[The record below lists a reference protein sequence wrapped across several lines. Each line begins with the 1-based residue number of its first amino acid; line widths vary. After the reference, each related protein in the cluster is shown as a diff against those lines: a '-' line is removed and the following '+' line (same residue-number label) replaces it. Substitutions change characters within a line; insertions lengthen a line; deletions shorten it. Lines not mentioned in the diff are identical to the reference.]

1 MMTLSDASIGFPP
14 APPPIDLIQQY
25 VKRLRSYAM
34 TTAAIEYIWKAILE
48 SERSDEFQLMDVV
61 ARWTP
66 PTRSDAL
73 TLGRESITAAVTK
86 ALRVT
91 TDSLPTVTLP
101 PLR

>member
-1 MMTLSDASIGFPP
+1 
-14 APPPIDLIQQY
+14 
-25 VKRLRSYAM
+25 M

-48 SERSDEFQLMDVV
+48 SERSDELQLVDAV

-73 TLGRESITAAVTK
+73 GRESITAAATK
-86 ALRVT
+86 PLRVNS
-91 TDSLPTVTLP
+91 DSLPAVTLP